1 MHHDGREDNKVTTAV
16 GPRREN
22 LCNDVFGSLVI
33 SLGLSQFWTISHLL
47 LGSQRISKVN
57 KVYVKKRYFL
67 LMTAR

>member
-33 SLGLSQFWTISHLL
+33 SLGLSVLDNLTFAFTFSEDFQ
-47 LGSQRISKVN
+47 SQQGIRKEKIFSP
-57 KVYVKKRYFL
+57 YDS
-67 LMTAR
+67 